1 MAAPNTRQLL
11 DLLMTVPAKD
21 YKNALAYVMSE
32 WVMHQGQFL
41 FTSSL
46 SFSLSL
52 ACAYQNN
59 AEIGEVFWR
68 ETLCESLWNLKQREF
83 FNRGDTGCISN

>member
-11 DLLMTVPAKD
+11 DLLMTVSAKD
-21 YKNALAYVMSE
+21 YQNALAYVMSE

-41 FTSSL
+41 FSLPL

-59 AEIGEVFWR
+59 AE
-68 ETLCESLWNLKQREF
+68 T
-83 FNRGDTGCISN
+83 GDLF

>member
-1 MAAPNTRQLL
+1 
-11 DLLMTVPAKD
+11 
-21 YKNALAYVMSE
+21 
-32 WVMHQGQFL
+32 L